1 MRRMSSSRVI
11 GAGALLA
18 LAGPGLA
25 ACDDASDVEPVQQD
39 TQFQCAIERPGG
51 IEEAV
56 DCDQVDDDDGT
67 VYVGGYSYPV
77 FIHSYPASG
86 TAYSPGQRLPS
97 DSSRHR
103 IGYKDSAGRQQ
114 WGLPPSGK
122 VANGYTTKV
131 GVVGKGGAPAK
142 AGSVGGGGSRGGTGA
157 GG

>member
-11 GAGALLA
+11 GAGVLLS

-25 ACDDASDVEPVQQD
+25 ACDVDSEVDAVQQD

-56 DCDQVDDDDGT
+56 DCDDVNDSDGT

-86 TAYSPGQRLPS
+86 TAYAPGQRLPS

-114 WGLPPSGK
+114 WGLPPTGK

-131 GVVGKGGAPAK
+131 GVVGKGGAPA
-142 AGSVGGGGSRGGTGA
+142 ARGGSA